1 MKSLAICSNFASSEL
16 GNPAVLENL
25 QRKEKNLA
33 KLALKI
39 HLDKNSRYHFAIP
52 TKICKSLGISK
63 GDTLLLRFN
72 FNDNRCIDVCTI
84 ADWGRTTL
92 STHLGKFLELKK
104 GTEVLVE
111 ILAKANKLEI
121 DKVMISGKL
130 DLLALMPNYAI
141 FERSEGYITL
151 YKKPSRPITIPRFLE
166 INGELLETLYL
177 IWGDGSYEDKLFLAN
192 KCPELHLKLINYFE
206 NYLKIP
212 KDFWKF
218 RILLTEK
225 QNSQKA
231 KRYWLSSLKFNEEQL
246 YPTISG
252 AVLRTSDVG
261 NARIVLESK
270 AIAELIGNVLNF
282 TNANLE
288 KCNLNDRLHILN
300 GLLMAEGGTDV
311 TKGNKGLHYL
321 SLSHS
326 QDEKELFEK
335 IISLCGLNKE
345 FKRSRKDMLKISGW
359 KPLYKILQKF
369 TENDIILM
377 KDHPQRLQRILT
389 FLEHSY
395 VKSMRTYL
403 ITLKR
408 NSRLTTLDFARILKC
423 DKSSV
428 YDYFKK
434 YSEFINVKDRP
445 RVYELSLEG
454 EKFVKTIETLQ
465 KWKGVN
471 NAKTTI

>member
-1 MKSLAICSNFASSEL
+1 MKPLAICSNFASSEL
-16 GNPAVLENL
+16 GDPAILKNL
-25 QRKEKNLA
+25 QRKEQSLA
-33 KLALKI
+33 KLTIKI
-39 HLDKNSRYHFAIP
+39 HLDKNSRCHFAIP
-52 TKICKSLGISK
+52 TKICKSRGISK
-63 GDTLLLRFN
+63 GDTLLLRFTYYSN
-72 FNDNRCIDVCTI
+72 VCIDVCTI
-84 ADWGRTTL
+84 ADWGHTTL

-141 FERSEGYITL
+141 FERPEDYVTL

-166 INGELLETLYL
+166 INSELLETLYL
-177 IWGDGSYEDKLFLAN
+177 IWGDGSYEGKLFLAN
-192 KCPELHLKLINYFE
+192 KCPELHLKTINYFE

-212 KDFWKF
+212 EDFWKL
-218 RILLTEK
+218 RILLTER
-225 QNSQKA
+225 QNSKKA
-231 KRYWLSSLKFNEEQL
+231 KDYWLSKLNFKEEQL

-252 AVLRTSDVG
+252 AKLKTTNVG

-270 AIAELIGNVLNF
+270 AMAELIKNLLSFVNSNV
-282 TNANLE
+282 E
-288 KCNLNDRLHILN
+288 KLSLKECLHILN

-311 TKGNKGLHYL
+311 TKGDKGLHYL

-326 QDEKELFEK
+326 QEEKELFEK
-335 IISLCGLNKE
+335 VISLCGLNKE
-345 FKRSRKDMLKISGW
+345 FKRSRKDMLKASGW
-359 KPLYKILQKF
+359 KLLYIVLQKF
-369 TENDIILM
+369 TENEVILM

-395 VKSMRTYL
+395 VKSMNTYL
-403 ITLKR
+403 MTLKR
-408 NSRLTTLDFARILKC
+408 NGRLTTPNFVKILKC
-423 DKSSV
+423 NKSSV

-434 YSEFINVKDRP
+434 YSAFVKVNGSP
-445 RVYELSLEG
+445 KTYELSEEG

-465 KWKGVN
+465 KWKEVS
-471 NAKTTI
+471 NAKTTV